1 MTSPPSPRLR
11 SHERGEITWVTAV
24 LLLALATAG
33 YLAVVWVP
41 VYIVRY
47 EVGVI
52 TNEYANKAVRDP
64 DDAALVTGLC
74 LRLVALEQV
83 KVPQPDGSVAVMPA
97 VDVRPEDVTWERNT
111 SVRPPTIH
119 VAFEYTTSV
128 YFPILDRFTE
138 KTFAVDRFQDIQM
151 AKW

>member
-1 MTSPPSPRLR
+1 MPSPASPRRR
-11 SHERGEITWVTAV
+11 STERGEITWVTAV
-24 LLLALATAG
+24 LLASLVTAG
-33 YLAVVWVP
+33 YLAVVWIP
-41 VYIVRY
+41 IYIVRY

-52 TNEYANKAVRDP
+52 TNEYANKAVRDSN
-64 DDAALVTGLC
+64 DEILVKGLC
-74 LRLVALEQV
+74 ARLLALDQV
-83 KVPQPDGSVAVMPA
+83 KVPQPDGTIALVPA
-97 VDVRPEDVTWERNT
+97 VDVRPQDVTWERNT

-128 YFPILDRFTE
+128 YFPILERFSE

>member
-1 MTSPPSPRLR
+1 MPSPASPRRR
-11 SHERGEITWVTAV
+11 SRERGEITWVTAV
-24 LLLALATAG
+24 LLLALTAAG
-33 YLAVVWVP
+33 YLAVVWIP
-41 VYIVRY
+41 IYIVRY

-52 TNEYANKAVRDP
+52 TNEYANKAVRDSN
-64 DDAALVTGLC
+64 DDALVKGLC
-74 LRLVALEQV
+74 ARLLALDQV
-83 KVPQPDGSVAVMPA
+83 KVPQADGTIALMPA
-97 VDVRPEDVTWERNT
+97 VDVRPQDVTWERNT

-128 YFPILDRFTE
+128 YFPVLDRFTE